1 MSDPRTGSSTLR
13 LAAATALLIGVL
25 FLLATWDGLYDALD
39 LPQPLPALAA
49 QVGGAAL
56 IGLAYVLWMSAGRPE
71 LVAAAAGA
79 GAIAHGGGA
88 LVIAAWLIFRGDE
101 DLGIDT
107 LGTVILI
114 VAAVVL
120 ALLALAQV
128 RLAVGSRA
136 RQTDHSSPRS
146 SA

>member
-1 MSDPRTGSSTLR
+1 MSDPHTGSTLR
-13 LAAATALLIGVL
+13 LAAAAALLIGVL
-25 FLLATWDGLYDALD
+25 FLLASWDGLYNTLD

-56 IGLAYVLWMSAGRPE
+56 IGLAYALWMSATRPE
-71 LVAAAAGA
+71 LAGVVAGA

-88 LVIAAWLIFRGDE
+88 LVIAAWLIFRGED

-114 VAAVVL
+114 VAAIVL
-120 ALLALAQV
+120 ALVAVALV
-128 RLAVGSRA
+128 RLALGSRGNY
-136 RQTDHSSPRS
+136 SSPRS